1 MSYTSFSINSANT
14 DKDSYSKYDNIVV
27 SVEIENTGVLN
38 GAEVIQVYASD
49 VKSSVMRPLKEL
61 KAFRKVKLKPG
72 EKRLVELTIPVRD
85 LAFYDEELND
95 WNIETGDFKLM
106 IGVSSRDI
114 KEVLEITVEK
124 NLFLLES
131 WNNGF
136 EEGIL
141 LLRGLGGCKNVK

>member
-1 MSYTSFSINSANT
+1 LSYTSFSINSANT
-14 DKDSYSKYDNIVV
+14 DKDSYSEYDNIVV
-27 SVEIENTGVLN
+27 SVEIENTGGLN
-38 GAEVIQVYASD
+38 GVEVIQVYASD

-114 KEVLEITVEK
+114 KEVLEITVE
-124 NLFLLES
+124 
-131 WNNGF
+131 
-136 EEGIL
+136 
-141 LLRGLGGCKNVK
+141 